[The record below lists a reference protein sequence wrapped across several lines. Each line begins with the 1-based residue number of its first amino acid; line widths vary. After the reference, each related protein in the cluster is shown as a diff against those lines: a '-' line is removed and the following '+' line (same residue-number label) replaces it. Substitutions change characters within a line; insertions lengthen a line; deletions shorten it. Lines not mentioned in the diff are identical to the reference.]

1 MRRQIRAAASGQ
13 PEKTKSPSEAFL
25 NAPEAWRLRY
35 LLNDDFAGFH
45 GHFEGHP
52 ILPALAQVFIA
63 QDLVQAL
70 LGRPAILAGITQA
83 KFLSPV
89 TPGSL
94 LSAYAAV
101 VEKTGEWRVHLT
113 STAGDST
120 MEIDAAFL
128 RLKFKEDDNGL

>member
-13 PEKTKSPSEAFL
+13 PEKTTSPSEAFL

-35 LLNDDFAGFH
+35 LLNDDFAGFR

-52 ILPALAQVFIA
+52 VLPALAQVFIA

-70 LGRPAILAGITQA
+70 LKRPVILAGITQA

-89 TPGSL
+89 PPGSL
-94 LSAYAAV
+94 LSAYAVV
-101 VEKTGEWRVHLT
+101 VEKTGEWRVQLT
-113 STAGDST
+113 SKTGNNMT
-120 MEIDAAFL
+120 ETDAAFL